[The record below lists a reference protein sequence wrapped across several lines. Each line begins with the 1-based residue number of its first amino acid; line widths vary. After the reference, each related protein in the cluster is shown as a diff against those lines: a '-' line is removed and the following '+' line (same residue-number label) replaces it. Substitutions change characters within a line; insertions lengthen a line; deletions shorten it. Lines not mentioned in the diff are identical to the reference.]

1 MVAELHHRALLA
13 NDEAALVGFFDPD
26 RELAAARSRQWDVPA
41 YADLA
46 ELLTVPGVDAVF
58 VLSPGHTH
66 EDVATQ
72 ALTAGKH
79 VLVENRWPA
88 RLAVPG

>member
-1 MVAELHHRALLA
+1 LA

-46 ELLTVPGVDAVF
+46 ELLTVSGVDAVF